1 MPLRDGTGPEGRG
14 PLRSGWLTG
23 GARGDCASGA
33 GAAVLPDDRRGV
45 PAGYIGRRGAPLGFG
60 RRLFGLGRRLWGGRG
75 RGFGAGNR
83 RRW

>member
-14 PLRSGWLTG
+14 PFTG
-23 GARGDCASGA
+23 GARGDCA
-33 GAAVLPDDRRGV
+33 VVIPDDRRGV
-45 PAGYIGRRGAPLGFG
+45 PAGYVGRGGRPLGFG

-75 RGFGAGNR
+75 RGYGAGNR